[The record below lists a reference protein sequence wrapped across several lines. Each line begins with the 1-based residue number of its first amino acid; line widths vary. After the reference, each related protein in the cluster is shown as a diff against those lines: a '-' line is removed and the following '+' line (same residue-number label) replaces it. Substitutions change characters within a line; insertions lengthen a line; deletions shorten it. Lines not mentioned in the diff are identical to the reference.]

1 MDSFRALISVFVFL
15 FAGSVVAGD
24 KRAPIPFKSALESC
38 SASSSNTASYPFI
51 SQACQYDPQ
60 FPKCPESQNGGTC
73 DESAFFKYK
82 PSSGSSTV
90 YVVSTGRVT
99 YRYCTDAAPI
109 WDSATQQCLTDDPC
123 KSKSGQVIGR
133 ESIWMFLET
142 APTANSI
149 CVDGCTHQAKSVVC
163 APRYGSPSAPG
174 DVVQVSTGEACEAQG
189 PFKNMG
195 YKCSSGVPGA
205 GSPFAQPP
213 KPYYDNGKGIAG
225 CAASGGSWGEIN
237 GVGTCV
243 KGLTNGTAG
252 KGTGAGVNG
261 TTSKTATDTKTNAD
275 GSTTTTKTTTDTT
288 CKDGVCTST
297 TTTVSETTTTSGTKT
312 TDTKTGSESKDQN
325 SFCVQNPEHQLC
337 VKNDISGDCA
347 AGFVCTGDPVQCA
360 TAKASQ
366 AMKCAL
372 DKTNGTTL
380 ADQMA
385 SGADP
390 ALQGENNP
398 LIPKTVTLSS
408 ITPTR
413 TLSGSCPPPITV
425 SLFGQTASFSFDQ
438 ICPWI
443 ETLGRIL
450 VGLAWLTAFFIVS
463 RSIK

>member
-1 MDSFRALISVFVFL
+1 MDIVRALI
-15 FAGSVVAGD
+15 AVVALLVAGVSCAGD
-24 KRAPIPFKSALESC
+24 RKSPIPSRSALQGCEVDY
-38 SASSSNTASYPFI
+38 AKGNAYWGYLTGP
-51 SQACQYDPQ
+51 CQYDPDAPQ
-60 FPKCPESQNGGTC
+60 CPSQKDGGTC
-73 DESAFFKYK
+73 REGAYFLYK
-82 PSSGSSTV
+82 PRQSSTGSGSPGGYS
-90 YVVSTGRVT
+90 SAT
-99 YRYCTDAAPI
+99 YYYCP
-109 WDSATQQCLTDDPC
+109 DSAPVWDGTACLVDDPC
-123 KSKSGQVIGR
+123 KSKAGQSLGR

-142 APTANSI
+142 APTANSV

-163 APRYGSPSAPG
+163 APKYGTPSSPG
-174 DVVQVSTGEACEAQG
+174 DVLQVSTGEACEAQG

-205 GSPFAQPP
+205 GSPYAQPP

-225 CAASGGSWGEIN
+225 CAASGGAWGEIN

-261 TTSKTATDTKTNAD
+261 TTSKTSTDTKTNAD

-337 VKNDISGDCA
+337 VKNDMTGDCS

-385 SGADP
+385 LGNDP

-398 LIPKTVTLSS
+398 LIPKTVSLSS
-408 ITPTR
+408 IAPTR

-425 SLFGQTASFSFDQ
+425 SLFGQTASYSFDA

>member
-1 MDSFRALISVFVFL
+1 MDFVRTLILTAL
-15 FAGSVVAGD
+15 FASICPSYAGD
-24 KRAPIPFKSALESC
+24 RHTNDSYSSVAKCTAARSTWVQPCAVVGDSC
-38 SASSSNTASYPFI
+38 PAT
-51 SQACQYDPQ
+51 
-60 FPKCPESQNGGTC
+60 QNGGSC
-73 DESAFFKYK
+73 SEGARGVFLSID
-82 PSSGSSTV
+82 GISTAPYTAHV
-90 YVVSTGRVT
+90 QYE
-99 YRYCTDAAPI
+99 YCSDAYPTWNGTECI
-109 WDSATQQCLTDDPC
+109 KDDPC
-123 KSKSGQVIGR
+123 KSQAGKALGR
-133 ESIWMFLET
+133 DSIWMFLET
-142 APTANSI
+142 APTANSV

-163 APRYGSPSAPG
+163 APKYGTPSSPG
-174 DVVQVSTGEACEAQG
+174 DVLQVSTGEACEAQG

-205 GSPFAQPP
+205 GNPYAQPP

-225 CAASGGSWGEIN
+225 CAASGGAWGEIN

-261 TTSKTATDTKTNAD
+261 TTSKTSTDTKTNAD

-337 VKNDISGDCA
+337 VKNDMTGDCA
-347 AGFVCTGDPVQCA
+347 AGFTCTGDPVQCA

-372 DKTNGTTL
+372 DKTDGSTL

-385 SGADP
+385 SGSDP